1 MERLI
6 MIRAAFDT
14 GFISALALSGLAYII
29 HTVLG

>member
-14 GFISALALSGLAYII
+14 GFISALALAGFVYCVHVAFS
-29 HTVLG
+29 